1 LNTCP
6 VGIATQDP
14 ELRAKFAGQP
24 ENVINFFY
32 YIAEE
37 LREIMAK
44 LGFRTIN
51 EMVGRSEF
59 LRVNDKLRTPKTANI
74 DLSALLKPAWKMRQ
88 GVATYKTRKQDHKL
102 YIRIDNKL
110 IDEADPAL
118 TKGLPVRIESEVSNT
133 DRALGTTLS
142 YHVSRRYGE
151 EGLPK
156 DTIHVDLKGSAG
168 QSFGAFLAP
177 GITLELDGDANDYVG
192 KGLSGGRII
201 VYPPKNSSF
210 KSDENII
217 VGNVCLYVSEKSIFC
232 ASRSAHLK
240 QGATSGEAF
249 FSGIAAERFAV
260 RNSGA
265 RAVVEGVG
273 DHGCEYM
280 TGGRVVI
287 LGSTGRNFAAGMSGG
302 IAYVLDLPQNFKD
315 KVNMEMV
322 ELDTVSDPH
331 EIAELRTLIEDHH
344 HWTGSEVAERVLRD
358 FNMLLPRFVRVMPLD
373 YKAVLEQEAQKA
385 REEKQK
391 VQLHAFAD
399 LVDDISPLENGGKSP
414 RNTARQIPAAH
425 PHAQEQPVVDLE
437 DTMQDEAA
445 EIKKVEK
452 LDKTRGFMKYKR
464 LTEHYRSV
472 SGAFLFALSVD
483 LTPFAASQ
491 AC

>member
-1 LNTCP
+1 M
-6 VGIATQDP
+6 GIATQDP

-217 VGNVCLYVSEKSIFC
+217 VGNVCLYVSGRHFFKSINLFD
-232 ASRSAHLK
+232 
-240 QGATSGEAF
+240 
-249 FSGIAAERFAV
+249 I
-260 RNSGA
+260 
-265 RAVVEGVG
+265 
-273 DHGCEYM
+273 
-280 TGGRVVI
+280 GRYFWR
-287 LGSTGRNFAAGMSGG
+287 G
-302 IAYVLDLPQNFKD
+302 
-315 KVNMEMV
+315 
-322 ELDTVSDPH
+322 
-331 EIAELRTLIEDHH
+331 
-344 HWTGSEVAERVLRD
+344 
-358 FNMLLPRFVRVMPLD
+358 LLLW
-373 YKAVLEQEAQKA
+373 
-385 REEKQK
+385 
-391 VQLHAFAD
+391 H
-399 LVDDISPLENGGKSP
+399 
-414 RNTARQIPAAH
+414 
-425 PHAQEQPVVDLE
+425 
-437 DTMQDEAA
+437 
-445 EIKKVEK
+445 
-452 LDKTRGFMKYKR
+452 
-464 LTEHYRSV
+464 
-472 SGAFLFALSVD
+472 
-483 LTPFAASQ
+483 
-491 AC
+491 CC